1 MRKFVW
7 LLAILMLI
15 AGSMGSRPADALT
28 VGASVCTVAVNPCP
42 IGSTLDS
49 GFRTNFAG
57 VLPFNTWTAGIFNFS
72 DANVD
77 ITGAA
82 LAADING
89 GIFIWADG
97 TVTDI
102 PGGALFV
109 DFGVTQSYAT
119 IPTINAPFVGWNN
132 GVCNAAAIGAGDGD
146 IADLFVNGNGLFAGG
161 NIACSPITQ
170 AYGGNV
176 TIGGVTNMTALAIYG
191 FNLGGANQQIELP
204 WGDDLSLILPSYL
217 PSYLPSDLTTADIP
231 LSTLEADLTANGI
244 NQMPEP
250 VSLLLFGGGL
260 LGLGLMGRRKR
271 C

>member
-7 LLAILMLI
+7 LLALLVLMTGAI
-15 AGSMGSRPADALT
+15 GTKSADALT
-28 VGASVCTVAVNPCP
+28 IGASVCTVAVNPCP

-57 VLPFNTWTAGIFNFS
+57 TLPFNTWTAGIFNFS
-72 DANVD
+72 DANVS

-102 PGGALFV
+102 PGNALFV
-109 DFGVTQSYAT
+109 DFGVTQSYRTNPTVNAT
-119 IPTINAPFVGWNN
+119 FAGWNN
-132 GVCNAAAIGAGDGD
+132 GVCNAAAVAAGDGD
-146 IADLFVNGNGLFAGG
+146 IADLFVNGAGLFLGG

-170 AYGGNV
+170 AFAGNV
-176 TIGGVTNMTALAIYG
+176 SIGGVTNLTALAIYG
-191 FNLGGANQQIELP
+191 FNAGGANQQIQLP
-204 WGDDLSLILPSYL
+204 WGDDLSLILPLYL
-217 PSYLPSDLTTADIP
+217 PPDLTTSDIP
-231 LSTLEADLTANGI
+231 LSTLEADLTNNGI
-244 NQMPEP
+244 NQVPEP
-250 VSLLLFGGGL
+250 ISLLLFGGGL